1 MSHKK
6 TNLPVRVFINLMK
19 YTIFLPFRIAIL
31 GLNKLYNSQQ
41 DGNWVDI
48 TTLPLALPR
57 LPEEFHSYRLVQISD
72 FHIGTWLTRDH
83 LEEAVDLINQLEPDA
98 VAITGDLVT
107 FDPER
112 FAKDL
117 VEELSRLAPRDV
129 CVGVLGN
136 HDHWADPKLMRQ
148 IFKEAGIIDLS
159 NKVYTLERGAAR
171 LFFAG
176 VDDYYDGLDRLDQVL
191 ERLPGDEA
199 AILLAHEPDFADIS
213 AETGRFDL
221 QISGHTHGG
230 QINLPVLGPPFLPR
244 YGRKYPSGLYQ
255 VNGMVQYT
263 NRGLG
268 TSEMQI
274 RYKCRPEITLFILQA
289 KGAPPPPPNG
299 DHRNEWAKPNRNQ
312 KETHLPASQPAKVK
326 NITG

>member
-1 MSHKK
+1 MSHNKF
-6 TNLPVRVFINLMK
+6 NLTVRVFIKLMK

-31 GLNKLYNSQQ
+31 GFNKLFNSQQ
-41 DGNWVDI
+41 DGDWVEV

-57 LPEEFHSYRLVQISD
+57 LPEEFHGYRLAQISD
-72 FHIGTWLTRDH
+72 FHIGTWLTREH
-83 LEEAVDLINQLEPDA
+83 LAEAVDLVNQLEPDV

-112 FAKDL
+112 FAPDL
-117 VEELSRLAPRDV
+117 IEVLSRLAPKDASLAV
-129 CVGVLGN
+129 MGN
-136 HDHWADPKLMRQ
+136 HDHWSDPKLVRQ

-159 NKVYTLERGAAR
+159 NDVYTLKRGSAR

-191 ERLPGDEA
+191 GRLPGDET
-199 AILLAHEPDFADIS
+199 AILLAHEPDFADVS
-213 AETGRFDL
+213 AKTGRFDL

-244 YGRKYPSGLYQ
+244 YGRKYPSGLYH

-268 TSEMQI
+268 TAEMQI
-274 RYKCRPEITLFILQA
+274 RYKCSPEITLFILQT

-299 DHRNEWAKPNRNQ
+299 YHGNEGVKANQ
-312 KETHLPASQPAKVK
+312 NSKETHLSANRQK
-326 NITG
+326 